1 MKSFL
6 FRTIMKYSAYLLDNQ
21 KQNKWYLHQCKY
33 HLYFLPSDFLRNH
46 SVTPLG
52 LEPKTHA
59 LEGRCSNPTELRSL
73 RFSSCKGN
81 EKTIKH
87 KFIV

>member
-33 HLYFLPSDFLRNH
+33 HLYFLLSDFLRNH
-46 SVTPLG
+46 SVTPL
-52 LEPKTHA
+52 E
-59 LEGRCSNPTELRSL
+59 S
-73 RFSSCKGN
+73 
-81 EKTIKH
+81 
-87 KFIV
+87 